1 MELVSHPPEAAQFR
15 PPAASARGKLTI
27 TDVARIAGVSK
38 KTISRVLNNAPHLN
52 VHTRERVERVIAS
65 LGYTPNPQARAL
77 ARGRNFLIGL
87 IHDNPNAQTVM
98 NVQEGMLE
106 ALRGTEFE
114 MVVRPIDRKS
124 TNLLGDLRAFIER
137 QRLFGVLLMPPLS
150 ENDLVAK
157 QCEDAGCRYVR
168 MGSAALDIPARMV
181 TSNDREGVRDATRYL
196 IGLGHRRIALVAGPA
211 GFRSASE
218 RRLGFED
225 ALAEAGIDLPRWMI
239 GEGDYRFESGQI
251 VAERL
256 LELTHRPTAIL
267 ACNDEMAGGVV
278 HAARLRGLD
287 VPGDLSVV
295 GFDDTPIAAQMWPP
309 LTTVRWPIA
318 SMARAATNKLVF
330 MGSNCGRSAEE
341 PSLFASTLIRRE
353 STGRPG
359 CAAPRLVENAL

>member
-1 MELVSHPPEAAQFR
+1 MELVSHPQEAAPLQL
-15 PPAASARGKLTI
+15 PVASARGKLTI

-38 KTISRVLNNAPHLN
+38 KTVSRVLNDEAGLN
-52 VHTRERVERVIAS
+52 VHTRRHVEGVIAT

-77 ARGRNFLIGL
+77 ARGHNLLVGL

-98 NVQEGMLE
+98 NVQQGMLE
-106 ALRGTEFE
+106 ALRDTEFE
-114 MVVRPIDRKS
+114 MVVRPIDRRS
-124 TNLLGDLRAFIER
+124 ANLLADLRAFIER

-150 ENDLVAK
+150 EDDLVAK
-157 QCEDAGCRYVR
+157 LCEDAGCRYVR

-181 TSNDREGVRDATRYL
+181 ASNDREGVREATRYL
-196 IGLGHRRIALVAGPA
+196 IELGHRRIALVAGPS

-218 RRLGFED
+218 RRLGFEE
-225 ALAEAGIDLPRWMI
+225 ALAEAGIDLPRWMV

-256 LELTHRPTAIL
+256 LELNQRPTAIL

-287 VPGDLSVV
+287 IPGDLSVV

-309 LTTVRWPIA
+309 LTTVRWPVA

-330 MGSNCGRSAEE
+330 MDGDCGRAADE

-353 STGRPG
+353 STSRPA
-359 CAAPRLVENAL
+359 CDPPRLVEKVL